1 MAASGAESSVRSLA
15 AWPSASSALRI
26 FLRIEGAQRAGAVAH
41 FAFISMF
48 AAITLC
54 VAVASLFFD
63 RQRASSE
70 VITFVQSYVP
80 ISDKVRKN
88 IFEAI
93 ADLVNGRGPA
103 GTIASLLLS
112 WSVMRFI
119 TTLIRA
125 VNRAW
130 STHPEPWWRL
140 ALKSLLF
147 LLVILA
153 ATPLVMSFPMLLQQ
167 LQDWFLPRID
177 VAHWVYSVGSI
188 LVRVAAIFL
197 ALTLFYKLAPRR
209 PTRFTEVWI
218 PAALATV
225 LLILAQGIFGLYL
238 KNFASFN
245 AVYGA
250 LGAVVALLMWMYFS
264 GSIFIYGACLC
275 AARST

>member
-1 MAASGAESSVRSLA
+1 MQALAAENGVRALNSWQTVSGAA
-15 AWPSASSALRI
+15 RI
-26 FLRIEGAQRAGAVAH
+26 FLRIEGTQRAGAVAH

-48 AAITLC
+48 AAIILC

-70 VITFVQSYVP
+70 VISFVESYVP
-80 ISDKVRKN
+80 IGEKGRQH
-88 IFEAI
+88 IFAAI
-93 ADLVNGRGPA
+93 SGIVNGRGPA
-103 GTIASLLLS
+103 GIIAFLLLG

-130 STHPEPWWRL
+130 STDPQPSWRL
-140 ALKSLLF
+140 AVKSLLF

-153 ATPLVMSFPMLLQQ
+153 ATPLVMSFPSFLRQ
-167 LQDWFLPRID
+167 LQDWVLPGADLADWIYSLGSVALRI
-177 VAHWVYSVGSI
+177 V
-188 LVRVAAIFL
+188 AIFL
-197 ALTLFYKLAPRR
+197 ALSLFYKLAPRR
-209 PTRFTEVWI
+209 RTKFSEVWI
-218 PAALATV
+218 PAAGATA
-225 LLILAQGIFGLYL
+225 LLIIAQGIFGLYL
-238 KNFASFN
+238 ANVASLN

-250 LGAVVALLMWMYFS
+250 LGAVVALLMWIYFS